1 MNIGLWLR
9 YAALNLRSGLK
20 GFYILLT
27 CLTLGVAAIAII
39 GSLTSAIEQ
48 GLTEQGQPLLGGDIA
63 FSLVQRE
70 ATADELAYVR
80 SKGAVSRV
88 ATLRAMATANAKST
102 LVEIKAVDQAYPL
115 YGKLVLANDVE
126 LASAL
131 TVANSVHGVAV
142 DELLLGRLGVKIG
155 DTLKIGTT
163 VLKVAA
169 VITAEPDRIGDGIK
183 GCRRHHCGT

>member
-115 YGKLVLANDVE
+115 YGKLVL
-126 LASAL
+126 
-131 TVANSVHGVAV
+131 GQ
-142 DELLLGRLGVKIG
+142 R
-155 DTLKIGTT
+155 
-163 VLKVAA
+163 
-169 VITAEPDRIGDGIK
+169 
-183 GCRRHHCGT
+183 CRTCISIDSGQQCSRRCRG